1 MQTFT
6 HGGAEIA
13 AFHDAKTGSWQYVV
27 IDLATQAAA
36 IIDPVW
42 DFDEKA
48 AATSTR
54 NAEAILAFV
63 RERELRVEWILD
75 THPHADH
82 FSAAPW
88 LKARLG
94 APTAIGESVTGVQAL
109 WKDLYGLPDDFPT
122 DGRQWDRLFRAG
134 EMFHVGEL
142 PARVM
147 FSPGHTLASITYIIG
162 DNAFVH
168 DTLMMPDAGTSRADF
183 PGGDA
188 HALYRSIRDI
198 LALPGNTG
206 IFVGH
211 DYGPDGREPA
221 CFSTVAEQKADNIH
235 VGGDRSEA
243 DFVALRERRDAT
255 LPLPALMLY
264 ALQVNI
270 RGGRLPEPEADG
282 RVFFRIPANRFEPP
296 REPA

>member
-1 MQTFT
+1 MQTFVY
-6 HGGAEIA
+6 GGAEIA
-13 AFHDAKTGSWQYVV
+13 AFHNAKTGSWQYVV
-27 IDLATQAAA
+27 VDPASRAAV

-54 NAEAILAFV
+54 SVEGILAYV
-63 RERELRVEWILD
+63 RERELKVEWILD

-88 LKARLG
+88 LKAQLD
-94 APTAIGESVTGVQAL
+94 APTGIGEKVVGVQAL
-109 WKDLYGLPDDFPT
+109 WKDLYGLPDDFPA
-122 DGRQWDRLFRAG
+122 DGRQWDRLFG
-134 EMFHVGEL
+134 EGETFRVGDL
-142 PARVM
+142 PVRVM
-147 FSPGHTLASITYIIG
+147 FSPGHTLASVTFVIG
-162 DNAFVH
+162 GNAFVH

-198 LALPGNTG
+198 LALPDETG

-211 DYGPDGREPA
+211 DYGPDGRDPH
-221 CFSTVAEQKADNIH
+221 CFSTVAEQRADNIH
-235 VGGDRSEA
+235 VGGGRSEA
-243 DFVALRERRDAT
+243 DFVALRQRRDAT
-255 LPLPALMLY
+255 LPLPGLMLY

-282 RVFFRIPANRFEPP
+282 HVFFRIPANRFDPP
-296 REPA
+296 KEDR